1 MSAVDEDPFSP
12 TAGLPPAMAEIV
24 EDFQA
29 LPERERLQLLL
40 EFSRGLPPLPEHL
53 AGHPELME
61 RVDECQSPV
70 FVNVEVDETSAV
82 HLHVS
87 APPEAPT
94 TRGFAGV
101 LREGLEGL
109 PAEQVLDLPP
119 DVCSRLGLEQA
130 VSPLRMRGMTG
141 MLARVKRQVRLATA
155 AG

>member
-1 MSAVDEDPFSP
+1 MSEDVFSP

-24 EDFQA
+24 EEFQA

-40 EFSRGLPPLPEHL
+40 EFSQGLPPLPPHL
-53 AGHPELME
+53 ADHPELME

-70 FVNVEVDETSAV
+70 FVNVEVDGSSAV

-101 LREGLEGL
+101 LREGLDGL
-109 PAEQVLDLPP
+109 PAAEVLDLPP
-119 DVCSRLGLEQA
+119 DVCSRLGLERA

-141 MLARVKRQVRLATA
+141 MLARVKRQVRVATA
-155 AG
+155 S

>member
-1 MSAVDEDPFSP
+1 MSEDPFGL
-12 TAGLPPAMAEIV
+12 TAGLPPALADIV

-40 EFSRGLPPLPEHL
+40 EFSQGLPELPAHL
-53 AGHPELME
+53 QGHPELME

-70 FVNVEVDETSAV
+70 FISVEVDREGRA

-109 PAEQVLDLPP
+109 PAAEVLELPA
-119 DVCSRLGLEQA
+119 DVCSRLGLERA

-141 MLARVKRQVRLATA
+141 MLARVKRQVRVALAA
-155 AG
+155 

>member
-1 MSAVDEDPFSP
+1 
-12 TAGLPPAMAEIV
+12 MAQIV
-24 EDFQA
+24 EEFQA

-40 EFSRGLPPLPEHL
+40 EFSKELPALPEHL

-70 FVNVEVDETSAV
+70 FVNVEVDESSAV

-87 APPEAPT
+87 APQEAPT

-119 DVCSRLGLEQA
+119 DVCSRLGLERA

-155 AG
+155 AA

>member
-1 MSAVDEDPFSP
+1 MSGDSLSTEP

-40 EFSRGLPPLPEHL
+40 EFSQGLKPLPAQYED
-53 AGHPELME
+53 HPELME

-70 FVNVEVDETSAV
+70 FVNVEVDEASAV

-101 LREGLEGL
+101 LQEGLEGL
-109 PAEQVLDLPP
+109 PAAEVLALPA
-119 DVCSRLGLEQA
+119 DVCFRLGLEQA

-141 MLARVKRQVRLATA
+141 MLARVKRQVRVATA
-155 AG
+155 AV

>member
-1 MSAVDEDPFSP
+1 MSDDLDPSP

-29 LPERERLQLLL
+29 VPERDRLQLLL
-40 EFSRGLPPLPEHL
+40 EFSQGLRALP
-53 AGHPELME
+53 AQYVGHPELME

-70 FVNVEVDETSAV
+70 FVNVEVGADSTV

-101 LREGLEGL
+101 LQEGLDGL
-109 PAEQVLDLPP
+109 PAAEVLALPG
-119 DVCSRLGLEQA
+119 DVCSRLGLDQA
-130 VSPLRMRGMTG
+130 VSPLRMRGMTS
-141 MLARVKRQVRLATA
+141 MLARVKRQVRVAIA
-155 AG
+155 I

>member
-1 MSAVDEDPFSP
+1 
-12 TAGLPPAMAEIV
+12 MAEIV
-24 EDFQA
+24 EEFQA

-40 EFSRGLPPLPEHL
+40 EFSQGLPPLPPHL
-53 AGHPELME
+53 ADHPELME

-70 FVNVEVDETSAV
+70 FVNVEVDGSSAV

-101 LREGLEGL
+101 LREGLDGL
-109 PAEQVLDLPP
+109 PAAEVLDLPP
-119 DVCSRLGLEQA
+119 DVCSRLGLERA

-141 MLARVKRQVRLATA
+141 MLARVKRQVRVATA
-155 AG
+155 S

>member
-1 MSAVDEDPFSP
+1 MSDDLSGGP
-12 TAGLPPAMAEIV
+12 TTGLPPAMAEIV

-40 EFSRGLPPLPEHL
+40 EFSQGLRPLPAEFDGHL
-53 AGHPELME
+53 DKME

-70 FVNVEVDETSAV
+70 FINVEVDDARAV

-101 LREGLEGL
+101 LQEGLDGL
-109 PAEQVLDLPP
+109 PADVVLDLPA
-119 DVCSRLGLEQA
+119 DVCFRLGLERA

-141 MLARVKRQVRLATA
+141 MLARVKRQVRVATA
-155 AG
+155 T

>member
-1 MSAVDEDPFSP
+1 MSGSDPFGL
-12 TAGLPPAMAEIV
+12 TAGLPPALADIV

-40 EFSRGLPPLPEHL
+40 EFSQGLPELPAHL
-53 AGHPELME
+53 QGHPELME

-70 FVNVEVDETSAV
+70 FISVEVDGEGRA

-109 PAEQVLDLPP
+109 PAAEVLELPA

-141 MLARVKRQVRLATA
+141 MLARVKRQVRVALAA
-155 AG
+155 

>member
-1 MSAVDEDPFSP
+1 
-12 TAGLPPAMAEIV
+12 MAQIV
-24 EDFQA
+24 EEFQA

-40 EFSRGLPPLPEHL
+40 EFSQGLPALPAHL
-53 AGHPELME
+53 ADHPELME

-70 FVNVEVDETSAV
+70 FVNVEVDASSAV

-101 LREGLEGL
+101 LREGLDGL
-109 PAEQVLDLPP
+109 PAAQVLDLPP
-119 DVCSRLGLEQA
+119 DVCSRLGLERA

-141 MLARVKRQVRLATA
+141 MLARVKRQVRVATA
-155 AG
+155 S

>member
-1 MSAVDEDPFSP
+1 MSDDLSSEP

-24 EDFQA
+24 EDFRA

-40 EFSRGLPPLPEHL
+40 EFSQGLRPLPAQFE
-53 AGHPELME
+53 GRPELME

-70 FVNVEVDETSAV
+70 FISVEVGEEQDHRV

-87 APPEAPT
+87 APAEAPT

-101 LREGLEGL
+101 LQEGLDGL
-109 PAEQVLDLPP
+109 PAQQVLELPA
-119 DVCSRLGLEQA
+119 DVCFRLGLEQA

-141 MLARVKRQVRLATA
+141 MLARVKRQVRVAVA
-155 AG
+155 A

>member
-1 MSAVDEDPFSP
+1 VSDDLDPSP

-29 LPERERLQLLL
+29 LPDRERLQLLL
-40 EFSRGLPPLPEHL
+40 EFSNGLKPLPAEFD
-53 AGHPELME
+53 GHPELME

-70 FVNVEVDETSAV
+70 FVVVEVDPSQAV

-101 LREGLEGL
+101 LQEGLEGL
-109 PAEQVLDLPP
+109 PAQVVLDLPP
-119 DVCSRLGLEQA
+119 DVCSRLGLDRA

-141 MLARVKRQVRLATA
+141 MLARVKRQIRVSTA
-155 AG
+155 A

>member
-1 MSAVDEDPFSP
+1 MTDDLSDAP

-40 EFSRGLPPLPEHL
+40 EFSQGLRPLPAEYEGHL
-53 AGHPELME
+53 ERME

-70 FVNVEVDETSAV
+70 FITVEVDEASAV

-101 LREGLEGL
+101 LQEGLDGL
-109 PAEQVLDLPP
+109 PADVVLDLPA
-119 DVCSRLGLEQA
+119 DVCFRLGLERA

-141 MLARVKRQVRLATA
+141 MLARVKRQVRVAAAT
-155 AG
+155 